1 MSQKKSAF
9 GARPAPAKVIDPAAA
24 EAFVA
29 AGSER
34 PVAAPAASPAPEP
47 EKRAD
52 KVKPKR
58 LTIDLD
64 PPLHKKLKARA
75 LDEDTTIADVA
86 RKLLQEWAYR

>member
-1 MSQKKSAF
+1 MTKKVTF
-9 GARPAPAKVIDPAAA
+9 GARPKTATVIDPAAA

-29 AGSER
+29 GSSEHPAAA
-34 PVAAPAASPAPEP
+34 PVASSAPEP
-47 EKRAD
+47 EKQAD

-75 LDEDTTIADVA
+75 LEEDTTIADVA
-86 RKLLQEWAYR
+86 RKLLQDWAYR